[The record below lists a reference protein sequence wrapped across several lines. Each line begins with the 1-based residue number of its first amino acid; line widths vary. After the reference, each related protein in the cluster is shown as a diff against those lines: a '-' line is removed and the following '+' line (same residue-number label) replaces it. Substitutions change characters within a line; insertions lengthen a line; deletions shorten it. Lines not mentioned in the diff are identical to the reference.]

1 MEQTTIL
8 KQMINFNKTMCNNAF
23 NTMTMLQDQMEKM
36 ANMSTGPGVWM
47 PEGGRNCADEYAKA
61 YRQGCRN
68 FKNAVDENF
77 KRAEDFF
84 AGAVKEK
91 EDVTKNAKEKEA
103 ETKNAKEK
111 ENVTKK

>member
-1 MEQTTIL
+1 MEQTTML
-8 KQMINFNKTMCNNAF
+8 KQMINFNKTIFNNAF
-23 NTMTMLQDQMEKM
+23 NAMTMLQDQMGKM
-36 ANMSTGPGVWM
+36 ANMSGGPGVCM
-47 PEGGRNCADEYAKA
+47 PEGGGKCADEYAKA
-61 YRQGCRN
+61 YRQGCKD

-91 EDVTKNAKEKEA
+91 ENV
-103 ETKNAKEK
+103 TKNAKEK